1 MLDMKDRYDQ
11 TPGLQIQAA
20 NASER
25 LHELY
30 ERVDE
35 QTNARNLALA
45 QLADLQ
51 GHFDGSEKDRAARG
65 EVIETQG
72 RKISELQAEVH
83 QRLEALTTLYQL
95 NEGARGLL
103 GDLQGSFEAADKD
116 RAASGEVVEAQGKP
130 INELHAQVHLRLE
143 ALDALYLRLDENAR
157 ALVDA
162 LHILTDREQRFAER
176 QQYFTEREQHFQ
188 EEIARRDGNMA
199 ALERRWWWRL
209 GKLIKAL

>member
-1 MLDMKDRYDQ
+1 LQLNSGGRIALAMLDMKDRYDQ
-11 TPGLQIQAA
+11 TPGLQIQVA
-20 NASER
+20 NFSER

-35 QTNARNLALA
+35 QTNGRNLALA

-83 QRLEALTTLYQL
+83 QRLEELATLYQL

-103 GDLQGSFEAADKD
+103 GDLQGSFEAADMD
-116 RAASGEVVEAQGKP
+116 RAASGEVVETQGRT

-143 ALDALYLRLDENAR
+143 ALDALYPRLDENAR

-162 LHILTDREQRFAER
+162 LHILTK
-176 QQYFTEREQHFQ
+176 REQHFR
-188 EEIARRDGNMA
+188 EEIARRDGDMA
-199 ALERRWWWRL
+199 ALKQRWWWRL